1 MKVLLVEDELTLRE
15 GMAELISELAPVREA
30 ATVADALEALGA
42 ERFVLVLTD
51 LRIAGAE
58 RGGRVILEAARQRLQ
73 PVTIVSAAAAE
84 EVALALRPYEPDSV
98 LSKPFQLEDMLAEVE
113 RFLALRRDVEA
124 LAQAR
129 ALPAESAW
137 AEVAPGVSVAQCPA
151 GAGGGAGGERSCRW
165 VRMQPGASVP
175 WQSIHRGPEGLVVV
189 EGDIE
194 VAGESRAASHYFFL
208 SSGPH
213 EARTRQGCLLVSLT
227 LRA

>member
-1 MKVLLVEDELTLRE
+1 MKVLLVEDEPTLRE
-15 GMAELISELAPVREA
+15 GMAELIGELAPVREA
-30 ATVADALEALGA
+30 ATVADALAALSA

-58 RGGRVILEAARQRLQ
+58 RGGRDILEAARKRLQ

-84 EVALALRPYEPDSV
+84 EVALALRPFEPDSV
-98 LSKPFQLEDMLAEVE
+98 LAKPFQLEDMLAEVE
-113 RFLALRRDVEA
+113 RFLTLRRDVEA

-151 GAGGGAGGERSCRW
+151 SEPSCRW

-175 WQSIHRGPEGLVVV
+175 WQSIHRGPEALVVV

-194 VAGESRAASHYFFL
+194 VDGESRAASQYFFL

-213 EARTRQGCLLVSLT
+213 EARTQQGCLLVSLT